1 MTALASPGFYVER
14 KKLISLLTFREGCEG
29 FISEFYLSGFII
41 EIFSLQGPRG
51 TKGSAGVSGK
61 PGVPVSSF

>member
-1 MTALASPGFYVER
+1 M
-14 KKLISLLTFREGCEG
+14 
-29 FISEFYLSGFII
+29 SGFII